1 MEYYLRRIREVAK
14 DGNGMPGTVFQLKAI
29 KNDAEVLVTEDTD
42 YEDIVGVEETVEID
56 ADGETKT
63 FYSASITTGEEQIIR
78 RLRDGTYILGFLLMS
93 FSGAC
98 LLIISKGRRKAV

>member
-1 MEYYLRRIREVAK
+1 MRQGHYLKQAA
-14 DGNGMPGTVFQLKAI
+14 GGMPGAVLQLKAI

-63 FYSASITTGEEQIIR
+63 FNSAFITTGEEQIIR
-78 RLRDGTYILGFLLMS
+78 RLRDGTYILGFSLMS